1 MVRLFEYEGYEVN
14 VQPEA
19 LLLIPFQ
26 TIWDRDTSKGKSVA
40 KQELAYI
47 YFMADPRSDYQY
59 LVDEEVR
66 AAEIIKGLGMPEGWR
81 PDEAVQRALTFYASF
96 KPVSAGLLEDTRYF
110 INAFRKQLRRR
121 SDDLDD
127 MEMKELKEAMAMMK
141 QIPGMVSDLDN
152 AERTLSKDLV
162 AEEKARGSQQ
172 KAILEDEE

>member
-1 MVRLFEYEGYEVN
+1 M
-14 VQPEA
+14 
-19 LLLIPFQ
+19 
-26 TIWDRDTSKGKSVA
+26 
-40 KQELAYI
+40 
-47 YFMADPRSDYQY
+47 
-59 LVDEEVR
+59 
-66 AAEIIKGLGMPEGWR
+66 
-81 PDEAVQRALTFYASF
+81 
-96 KPVSAGLLEDTRYF
+96 LEDTRNF

-121 SDDLDD
+121 SDELDD

>member
-1 MVRLFEYEGYEVN
+1 MVRLFEYAGYEVN

-26 TIWDRDTSKGKSVA
+26 TIWDRDTSKGKNVA

-81 PDEAVQRALTFYASF
+81 PDEAVQRALTFYTSSGYLNALFLISINFCF
-96 KPVSAGLLEDTRYF
+96 KS
-110 INAFRKQLRRR
+110 
-121 SDDLDD
+121 
-127 MEMKELKEAMAMMK
+127 
-141 QIPGMVSDLDN
+141 
-152 AERTLSKDLV
+152 SKFTS
-162 AEEKARGSQQ
+162 GCS
-172 KAILEDEE
+172 